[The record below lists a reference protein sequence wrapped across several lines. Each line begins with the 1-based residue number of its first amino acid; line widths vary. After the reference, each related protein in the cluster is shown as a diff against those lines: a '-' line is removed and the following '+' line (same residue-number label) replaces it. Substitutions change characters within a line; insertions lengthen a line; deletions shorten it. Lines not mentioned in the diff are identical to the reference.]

1 MSYCLISQV
10 EHALALVT
18 ASKTGLTDSEMLDL
32 LAHDA
37 AFHSEATY
45 GEVQIFI
52 KCLINDVLIQEMV

>member
-1 MSYCLISQV
+1 LIWQV

-45 GEVQIFI
+45 GEVQIFL
-52 KCLINDVLIQEMV
+52 KCLINDFLIQEMV

>member
-1 MSYCLISQV
+1 M

-45 GEVQIFI
+45 GKVKIFI
-52 KCLINDVLIQEMV
+52 NCLINDVLIQEMV

>member
-1 MSYCLISQV
+1 M

-32 LAHDA
+32 LANDA

-45 GEVQIFI
+45 GEVQMLIE
-52 KCLINDVLIQEMV
+52 CLINDSLTQEMVQ

>member
-1 MSYCLISQV
+1 M

-45 GEVQIFI
+45 GEVQIFL
-52 KCLINDVLIQEMV
+52 KCLINDFLIQEMV